1 MSTRGL
7 DVTEVVPGIHRIAS
21 PLGERP
27 MAQWLCVGSER
38 ILLVDSGVAGTP
50 AAAIVPALAGLGL
63 TPADL
68 TDVVISH
75 ADVDHYG
82 GDAELRALAP
92 AARFVAHPADRPQI
106 ESFAAITAA
115 RYGWYRDYELDYPP
129 QTWEW
134 LRDAA
139 GADAPLDGDVAPG
152 ADEAASPAF
161 DLGGGMA
168 LELLH
173 LPGHS
178 AGHLGLLHRASATA
192 IVLDAVMG
200 DGFRSYDGAL
210 VSPTP
215 YGDLA
220 AYRGSIAT
228 LRALAPARLGTAHF
242 PLLRG
247 DEVAAFLDLSER
259 WVDALDAAVLA
270 ALGGARDE
278 AHGRGATDRAR
289 SLAELLQAC
298 DAAVGPYPEATVELA
313 RCIGAHLD
321 AHVAAGRVVRLDGS
335 PPRWALA

>member
-1 MSTRGL
+1 MSARGL
-7 DVTEVVPGIHRIAS
+7 EVAEVVPGIHRIAS

-27 MAQWLCVGSER
+27 MAQWLCTGGER
-38 ILLVDSGVAGTP
+38 TLLIDSGIAGTP

-63 TPADL
+63 TPADV
-68 TDVVISH
+68 TDVLISH

-92 AARFVAHPADRPQI
+92 AARFLAHPADRPQI
-106 ESFAAITAA
+106 EAFAVIAA
-115 RYGWYRDYELDYPP
+115 ERYGWYRDHALDYPP
-129 QTWEW
+129 QTWAW

-139 GADAPLDGDVAPG
+139 GADAPLDGDLAPG
-152 ADEAASPAF
+152 TDETAAPAF
-161 DLGGGMA
+161 DLGGGTA

-178 AGHLGLLHRASATA
+178 AGHLGVLHRASATA

-228 LRALAPARLGTAHF
+228 LRALAPERLGTAHF
-242 PLLRG
+242 PLYEG
-247 DEVAAFLDLSER
+247 DEVTAFLDLTER
-259 WVDALDAAVLA
+259 WVDALDAAVLG
-270 ALGGARDE
+270 ALGDARGD
-278 AHGRGATDRAR
+278 GSDRSR
-289 SLAELLQAC
+289 SLAELLPLC

-321 AHVAAGRVVRLDGS
+321 AHVAAGRVVRRGGA